1 MTTVPITLHVDP
13 DAAKAFESA
22 SEEER
27 RKINLMLRLRL
38 KELLRP
44 TGMTLQEAMDQL
56 GREAKENGLT
66 PEILESILQDEDA
79 NG

>member
-66 PEILESILQDEDA
+66 LEILESILQHEDA